1 MAEEHYTKVFG
12 YYKEQTLHGVIGR
25 CHVMQ
30 EMMRAQVSD
39 E

>member
-1 MAEEHYTKVFG
+1 MAEEHDAKVFG
-12 YYKEQTLHGVIGR
+12 YYKEQTLHSVIGR